1 MPRPLTFDPDT
12 VLDQVVQLFWEQGY
26 RATSVQDLV
35 TATGLNRSSLYH
47 HFGGKDDLFA
57 AALQHYVTHYS
68 AERLAV
74 LQQQGSVTEALR
86 AYFDDLVDFSS
97 GVGKGLGCLLTNTA
111 AEVAPHDAR
120 TRATLAD
127 RFAEIRTVFENLLNR
142 GQAEGEVTA
151 DKDTK
156 ALANFFL
163 GTVQGVRVLAR
174 TGADVAIL
182 RDIVSTA
189 LSVLE

>member
-1 MPRPLTFDPDT
+1 MSRPLSFDPDT

-68 AERLAV
+68 AERLAA
-74 LQQQGSVTEALR
+74 LQRGSVREAFR
-86 AYFDDLVDFSS
+86 AYFDDLVSFSS

-127 RFAEIRTVFENLLNR
+127 RFADTRNVFEALLNR
-142 GQAEGEVTA
+142 GQAEGEVGV

-174 TGADVAIL
+174 AGADAATL
-182 RDIVSTA
+182 RDVAATA
-189 LSVLE
+189 VSVLE